1 MQRIVPF
8 LWFDDQA
15 EKAVTT
21 YVGLFPDARIDHVQR
36 WPDGT
41 PDAGKV
47 LVVEFTLFGQQ
58 WRAMNGG
65 PGHPYSDATS
75 FQVDCDT
82 QEEVDRLW
90 AAFAEDGGREIACGW
105 CADRWGVVWQVTP
118 VRLSELLADPDPGR
132 SSRTMIA
139 MQNMIKLDIA
149 ALEAAADGA

>member
-15 EKAVTT
+15 EEAAEL
-21 YVGLFPDARIDHVQR
+21 YVSLFPDAHIDHVQR

-41 PDAGKV
+41 PDAGRA
-47 LVVEFTLFGQQ
+47 LVVEFTLFGQP

-65 PGHPYSDATS
+65 PGHPYTDAAS

-90 AAFAEDGGREIACGW
+90 SAFTGDGGREIACGW
-105 CADRWGVVWQVTP
+105 CADRWGIVWQVTP

-132 SSRTMIA
+132 ASRTMIA
-139 MQNMIKLDIA
+139 MQGMIKLDIA
-149 ALEAAADGA
+149 ALEAAADGR